1 MADEKEDNS
10 NARSQVKAQGTN
22 RSIAQTSSRP
32 TLGHNELVS
41 ASHPNAHASQSP
53 PATTSTMPLKTRTAN
68 AESQAMT
75 TSSTSTSNSHGQTAT
90 AMDSTGAS
98 PYGTRSRNR
107 TGNPRPNYA
116 EDRDLEEY
124 EWNATKKSQ
133 NSLGSTVSAHLQLGD
148 HEKSSG
154 VNTRRSSTTAS
165 GTAIGKTGT
174 PTTPKEHLP
183 GMSSFSITPEVS
195 APPPPV
201 SKKRK
206 APGNGH
212 ANSNGTTVGG
222 QAHAPNHSRK
232 HASMPAVAV
241 GFRETNMMSFESS
254 QGYLKHGKLRADDGT
269 ILGIDGT
276 LGLLLDHGRCGV

>member
-1 MADEKEDNS
+1 MADEKEDTS
-10 NARSQVKAQGTN
+10 NARSQLKAQGTN
-22 RSIAQTSSRP
+22 RSAAQTSSRTT
-32 TLGHNELVS
+32 TLGHNEVVS
-41 ASHPNAHASQSP
+41 ASHPNAHASPSP
-53 PATTSTMPLKTRTAN
+53 PATTSTMPPKSRSAN
-68 AESQAMT
+68 AESQAVT
-75 TSSTSTSNSHGQTAT
+75 TASTSTSNPHGQTTT
-90 AMDSTGAS
+90 AMDSSGPS

-124 EWNATKKSQ
+124 DWNATKKLQ
-133 NSLGSTVSAHLQLGD
+133 NSLGSTVSARLQIGD
-148 HEKSSG
+148 HDKSSG
-154 VNTRRSSTTAS
+154 ISTRRSSTTAS
-165 GTAIGKTGT
+165 GTAVGKTVT
-174 PTTPKEHLP
+174 PTTPKENLP

-212 ANSNGTTVGG
+212 VNSNGTTGGG

-232 HASMPAVAV
+232 HANMPAVAV
-241 GFRETNMMSFESS
+241 DFRETNMMSFESS

-276 LGLLLDHGRCGV
+276 